1 MGENLGLFDIFGFKF
16 TDRILC
22 WWVHQWFTMSVKH
35 RWTHQQ
41 MFLNSFVSLSVISRI
56 FEIFLKPLNSPM
68 NFHVLV
74 FLSVKPN
81 SWILTQT
88 LCHSPTIL
96 ESIGEYKF
104 HRWILLRQS
113 IYQSILISC
122 ISYQTLYNSPA
133 I

>member
-1 MGENLGLFDIFGFKF
+1 MGNNLGLSDIFGFKF
-16 TDRILC
+16 TNKILC
-22 WWVHQWFTMSVKH
+22 WWVHQWFTISAKH

-41 MFLNSFVSLSVISRI
+41 MFLNSLVSLSVISRI
-56 FEIFLKPLNSPM
+56 FEIFLKPLNSLM

-104 HRWILLRQS
+104 HWWILLCQS
-113 IYQSILISC
+113 ICQSILISC
-122 ISYQTLYNSPA
+122 ISCQTLYNSPA